1 MAAASLVQMFDKQK
15 RDPRKEDNKS
25 TMCPQI
31 QKIIAEVRRF
41 ESIPNQQEPLDV
53 SMIRHHLKQ
62 SAFSLFTSKPAAMG
76 DFWIVG
82 YHAGLRRS
90 EWCQEKVAQAVQG
103 REQITESTK
112 YPGRP
117 QAFTIDDIEFLTK
130 QKKVIDAKTAIKHPE
145 SVVFA
150 RLRFHWQKNG
160 DHDAKKLFVVNTD
173 KPDLCPVQA
182 WIRIVKRYFMV
193 RTDCPTQTLSI
204 YRDTKTGKT
213 FNITADDVKSDL
225 RRAAKAL
232 YDLSEEELAKFTCHS
247 IRIGACCTLYSM
259 GVPPE
264 QIKKLLRWR
273 SDCWMRYIRDLT
285 TVANNQNAAIT
296 SAAELPCL

>member
-1 MAAASLVQMFDKQK
+1 MLVYDAANGAK
-15 RDPRKEDNKS
+15 RKWRTPFRDVNKI
-25 TMCPQI
+25 T
-31 QKIIAEVRRF
+31 K
-41 ESIPNQQEPLDV
+41 SI
-53 SMIRHHLKQ
+53 
-62 SAFSLFTSKPAAMG
+62 T
-76 DFWIVG
+76 
-82 YHAGLRRS
+82 
-90 EWCQEKVAQAVQG
+90 
-103 REQITESTK
+103 
-112 YPGRP
+112 YPGRL

-160 DHDAKKLFVVNTD
+160 DHDAKKLFVVNND
-173 KPDLCPVQA
+173 KPDLYLVQA